1 MKKKKLYA
9 VVDIETTGGMARRD
23 KITEIAIVLTDGEQ
37 IIDSYET
44 LINPERSIP
53 YEITRITGI
62 TDDMVVEA
70 PRFYEVA
77 KKIVEM
83 TEGAIFVAHNVRFD
97 YSFLREEF
105 SSLGFTFTRR
115 QLCTVVLSRKSFPG
129 LRSYSL
135 GNLIRHFG
143 IQVENRHRAMDDAMA
158 TVDILSRALGMENGS
173 SKADRLIAAGI
184 RASHLPQDISKERI
198 NQLPESVGVYY
209 FYNTYGH
216 VIYIGKSIN
225 IKKRVIQ
232 HFGNI
237 DTKTDKFIA
246 KVADMTY
253 EITGSELIAML
264 FESNEIKAIQ
274 PEINKAQRSK
284 DYPYFIHHF
293 VDGHGYIRL
302 DWQKSSI
309 KTRKDKNILNH
320 FSSKSA
326 ARGSLYGV
334 TTTFELCTG
343 LTGLYEPDGRGCFY
357 YQTGVC
363 SGACQHQEPPSDYNL
378 RAEMAIEKLKKSFDQ
393 NFFIITEGRDETEC
407 GLVLVED
414 GHYRGFGYIPSSDLH
429 LGIEELK
436 EAIKYLTPNP
446 ECNQIILTWLEKHP
460 QKKLIVF

>member
-1 MKKKKLYA
+1 MKKKNLYA
-9 VVDIETTGGMARRD
+9 VVDIETTGGLARRD
-23 KITEIAIVLTDGEQ
+23 KITEIAIVLFDGTQ
-37 IIDSYET
+37 IIDRYET

-62 TDDMVVEA
+62 TDEMVKGA

-143 IQVENRHRAMDDAMA
+143 ISVENRHRALDDAMA
-158 TVDILSRALGMENGS
+158 TVDILARALSNEEGKS
-173 SKADRLIAAGI
+173 RADRLISAGI
-184 RASHLPQDISKERI
+184 RASHLPQDISMDRI
-198 NQLPESVGVYY
+198 NQLPEAVGVYY

-216 VIYIGKSIN
+216 IIYIGKSIN
-225 IKKRVIQ
+225 IRKRVIQ
-232 HFGNI
+232 HFGNM
-237 DTKTDKFIA
+237 DSKTDKFIA

-253 EITGSELIAML
+253 ELTGSELIAML
-264 FESNEIKAIQ
+264 YESNEIKLIQ

-284 DYPYFIHHF
+284 DYPYFVYHYI
-293 VDGHGYIRL
+293 DANGYIRFA
-302 DWQKSSI
+302 WEKSSV
-309 KTRKDKNILNH
+309 KYRKEKNILNH
-320 FSSKSA
+320 YSSKA
-326 ARGSLYGV
+326 GARGSLYGV
-334 TTTFELCTG
+334 TELMGLCSG
-343 LTGLYEPDGRGCFY
+343 LTGIYEPDGGCFY
-357 YQTGVC
+357 YQTGAC
-363 SGACQHQEPPSDYNL
+363 SGACQQIELASEYNL
-378 RAEMAIEKLKKSFDQ
+378 RADMAIEKLKKSFDK
-393 NFFIITEGRDETEC
+393 NFFLITTGRDDEEC

-414 GHYRGFGYIPSSDLH
+414 GHYRGFGFIPARDLH

-436 EAIKYLTPNP
+436 ESIKYLTPNP
-446 ECNQIILTWLEKHP
+446 ECNQIIMTWLEKHP
-460 QKKLIVF
+460 DTKVMEF